1 MFLFTELRYQLF
13 RNFKRSILTFCIS
26 IFLVGCAA
34 FYLGNIRSNE
44 VALKGLSEAVPVQV
58 QVMSHNGKSNSNLN
72 IDPYFHDVLISADVK
87 NVKSRAVL
95 AGVLSPEAKAQEML
109 LGGDTEILAVNDI
122 SAAKGV
128 SAENIIFADKWDIS
142 FLAGDKLVCLI
153 SEIYAESHGLTIGDR
168 ITPALYAS
176 VFGMVTKYK
185 PIGEYTLEIIG
196 TYAGGSSDFLVPV
209 EWARTAADE
218 YAKGSFYY
226 ESLCV
231 ELCDPMQLNAF
242 KAQMHEKGFLEP
254 DSEST
259 AANFGDVLSVEDQ
272 LFIETAEKLQ
282 LNLRVFESFR
292 IPFFLLIVLLTTL
305 TIFLTL
311 RSSAR
316 EMAISCSLGS
326 SRLRSFGVY
335 FGSNMLV
342 NLIACGVIFPLILH
356 LTSMPAADMLGVCAL
371 YLLCAA
377 IGTALALAFLLRFD
391 ILTQLTK
398 AD

>member
-13 RNFKRSILTFCIS
+13 KNLKRSILTLCIS
-26 IFLVGCAA
+26 VLLLSCMA

-44 VALKGLSEAVPVQV
+44 AALQGLSEAVPVQV
-58 QVMSHNGKSNSNLN
+58 HIMSHNGKSNSRLN
-72 IDPYFHDVLISADVK
+72 IDPYFHDTLVSADVK

-95 AGVLSPEAKAQEML
+95 AGAVSPEAKAQEMFF
-109 LGGDTEILAVNDI
+109 GGDTEILAINDI

-128 SAENIIFADKWDIS
+128 SAEDIILEDEWDIS
-142 FLAGDKLVCLI
+142 ALAGDIPACLV
-153 SEIYAESHGLTIGDR
+153 SETYAKRHGLTIGDS
-168 ITPALYAS
+168 IKPAIYAS

-196 TYAGGSSDFLVPV
+196 TYAGGSSDLLVPIV
-209 EWARTAADE
+209 WARMAADE

-226 ESLCV
+226 ESLCA
-231 ELCDPMQLNAF
+231 ELRDPMQLNAF
-242 KAQMHEKGFLEP
+242 KAEMREKGFLEP
-254 DSEST
+254 DPEST

-282 LNLRVFESFR
+282 QNLRVFESFR

-305 TIFLTL
+305 TIFLAL
-311 RSSAR
+311 RSSER
-316 EMAISCSLGS
+316 EMAIACSLGS
-326 SRLRSFGVY
+326 SRLHCFGVY
-335 FGSNMLV
+335 FGSMMLI
-342 NLIACGVIFPLILH
+342 NLIACGVIFPVVLQ
-356 LTSMPAADMLGVCAL
+356 LTSIQTADMLVVCAL

-377 IGTALALAFLLRFD
+377 IGTALALLFLLRFD